1 MRPLHLSLG
10 ALRWI
15 AIIASPTIALVAYLV
30 NYWWDPLHLGSHQQS
45 SAAPALLFSAL
56 VLVLGQAIT
65 NAIELKNATAF
76 SDRIY
81 NAIKDYLHVT
91 PAGSPE
97 EAINYIHSRLPI
109 LKEVQNTCFTTRDEA
124 ERATEKLYETETYD
138 KLRQEIPYHCGSG
151 LIWKDIGDSV
161 SASRLRNTAVLYGS
175 AWRGKKNSY
184 RFKLIN
190 HLDPQISFIVLEYR
204 DGAREVLFNWD
215 FRGNGQDPT
224 VLISR
229 DRQIV
234 EMFAI
239 HFTLLW
245 RRASEDHDSHATRST
260 STK

>member
-1 MRPLHLSLG
+1 M
-10 ALRWI
+10 
-15 AIIASPTIALVAYLV
+15 IALVAFLV
-30 NYWWDPLHLGSHQQS
+30 NYWWDPLRLGSHQQPA
-45 SAAPALLFSAL
+45 AAPAFLFSAL

-65 NAIELKNATAF
+65 NALELKNANAY

-91 PAGSPE
+91 PIGPPE
-97 EAINYIHSRLPI
+97 EAINYIHSRLSA
-109 LKEVQNTCFTTRDEA
+109 LREVQNTCFTTRDEA
-124 ERATEKLYETETYD
+124 ERATEKLYETDIYD
-138 KLRQEIPYHCGSG
+138 KMRQDLAYHCGNG
-151 LIWKDIGDSV
+151 LIWKDIGDSISV
-161 SASRLRNTAVLYGS
+161 VRLRQTRSLYS
-175 AWRGKKNSY
+175 SISKGKKNCY
-184 RFKLIN
+184 RFKLIS
-190 HLDPQISFIVLEYR
+190 HLDPQISFIILEYR

-245 RRASEDHDSHATRST
+245 RRASEDHDSQATRST
-260 STK
+260 SMK

>member
-1 MRPLHLSLG
+1 MKRLAVSLG
-10 ALRWI
+10 AVRWI
-15 AIIASPTIALVAYLV
+15 GIVLSPVIALIAFLV

-45 SAAPALLFSAL
+45 AAAPAFLFSAL

-65 NAIELKNATAF
+65 NALELKNATAY
-76 SDRIY
+76 SDKIY

-91 PAGSPE
+91 PIGSPE
-97 EAINYIHSRLPI
+97 EAINYVHSRLPA
-109 LKEVQNTCFTTRDEA
+109 LREVQNTCFTTRDEA
-124 ERATEKLYETETYD
+124 ERASEKLYETDIYD
-138 KLRQEIPYHCGSG
+138 KLRQELPYHCGNG
-151 LIWKDIGDSV
+151 LIWKDIGDAV
-161 SASRLRNTAVLYGS
+161 SAARLRQTRTVYATIS
-175 AWRGKKNSY
+175 RTKKNSY
-184 RFKLIN
+184 RFKLIS
-190 HLDPQISFIVLEYR
+190 HVDPQISFIILEYR
-204 DGAREVLFNWD
+204 DGAREALFNWD

-245 RRASEDHDSHATRST
+245 RRASEDHDSQATKST